1 MQNCK
6 RSGQNFPLLRKNFG
20 SDASHFELFNLM
32 LSPSLVILSGTK
44 DPSISVQTCIA
55 VLQNQANAGILRFA
69 ALAQNDRVM
78 GLQRSKMTM
87 SFIPA
92 QANPRVS
99 LGLASIAVFVSVLN
113 SIAAALAAGGPR
125 PQAEATEI
133 AKIIVVPGIEIDARR
148 SVRKSEHPPRDVCY
162 RSFGRTQNTITG
174 RVNDGS
180 KPTAIDSAHQ
190 VGKKFRATDKFRR
203 AGGAGGVGAGAE
215 GVEEGG
221 RRSGRPEVGARVSAA

>member
-1 MQNCK
+1 MTEK
-6 RSGQNFPLLRKNFG
+6 RSVCNRTWKHCLL
-20 SDASHFELFNLM
+20 
-32 LSPSLVILSGTK
+32 
-44 DPSISVQTCIA
+44 
-55 VLQNQANAGILRFA
+55 GILLIWA
-69 ALAQNDRVM
+69 VMPYVNLAQLSTASLTGVITDTSGAVM
-78 GLQRSKMTM
+78 PGV
-87 SFIPA
+87 
-92 QANPRVS
+92 RVS
-99 LGLASIAVFVSVLN
+99 AVHVETNTSHEAVSNSAGRYVFLNLPTGRYTLTAKYKGFETALRTNVLL
-113 SIAAALAAGGPR
+113 SADQAANLNFTMRPGAA
-125 PQAEATEI
+125 T
-133 AKIIVVPGIEIDARR
+133 IVVNVPGIEIDARR